1 MEHIQKVSVKRFKN
15 IRQVSFK
22 TDKINVFVGS
32 NNSGKSTLAQI
43 LHFGVSILQAIEL
56 NNKWGKKER
65 KAVSFSPSQLLY
77 SPCVDLYSLGYGG
90 RLTENKNEA
99 IELSINLENGEK
111 IDITIQ
117 KGRNGNI
124 LVSVNNVPE
133 AKKLSQIDKPYTIY
147 SPGLAGIA
155 RNERLISKG
164 VLLRTI
170 ARGDANLVLR
180 NILYRLSISK
190 NKTDWENFLED
201 MRIIFPNINL
211 TVKFNEATDEN
222 ILVFSDTGSG
232 NVPIELAGTG
242 VLQSIQILSYVHY
255 FHPSIIILDEPDSH
269 LHPNNQRLLCR
280 LLQSVSEDREIQLF
294 LTTHSR
300 HVIDALN
307 TEANFLWIN
316 NGTVEIMKEGYDISL
331 LLDLGALDINER
343 LSSTPNT
350 KCIVLTEDANTT
362 LLETLL
368 EASGFNLKE
377 TIILSYN
384 GCTSPHSLSPLL
396 NMIRKSNKD
405 SKIIVHRDRDYLDDN
420 EVAEWEVKIRN
431 LKVIP
436 FVTEGTDIESYFI
449 NADHLSLL
457 NKKSAK
463 YFAGLIET
471 ATNLVNECSVQKYVN
486 GRVDISR
493 KLGKFSELNIGKL
506 ATEAPKMIDSNP
518 QRFRHS
524 KTVLKKL
531 RNLFKEAHGN
541 NLKIDY
547 PSRYLEVQV
556 LKDVSKTIW

>member
-1 MEHIQKVSVKRFKN
+1 MKYRLQKVLVKRFKN
-15 IRQVSFK
+15 IKQVSFEV
-22 TDKINVFVGS
+22 DKINVFVGS

-56 NNKWGKKER
+56 NNKWGQKKYR
-65 KAVSFSPSQLLY
+65 AVSFSPSQLLY
-77 SPCVDLYSLGYGG
+77 SPCVDLYSLGYWG
-90 RLTENKNEA
+90 RLTENKDKA

-133 AKKLSQIDKPYTIY
+133 AKKLSHIDKPYTIY

-180 NILYRLSISK
+180 NILYRLSISE

-201 MRIIFPNINL
+201 MRIIFPKINL

-222 ILVFSDTGSG
+222 ILVFSNTGSG

-269 LHPNNQRLLCR
+269 LHPNNQRLLCS
-280 LLQSVSEDREIQLF
+280 LLQIVSEDREIQLF

-316 NGTVEIMKEGYDISL
+316 NGTVDIMKEGYDISL

-343 LSSTPNT
+343 LSISNL
-350 KCIVLTEDANTT
+350 KCIVLTEDSKKRPLEI
-362 LLETLL
+362 LLQ
-368 EASGFNLKE
+368 ASGFNLKE

-384 GCTSPHSLSPLL
+384 GCTNPHNLRPLL
-396 NMIRKSNKD
+396 DMIRKSNKD
-405 SKIIVHRDRDYLDDN
+405 SKIIVHRDKDYFNDS
-420 EVAEWEVKIRN
+420 EVDMWKTEIRK

-436 FVTEGTDIESYFI
+436 FITEGTDIESYFI
-449 NADHLSLL
+449 NEDHLSSL
-457 NKKSAK
+457 NKKNTED
-463 YFAGLIET
+463 FTDVIET
-471 ATNLVNECSVQKYVN
+471 ATNLVHEISIQKYVN
-486 GRVDISR
+486 GRIDILKKS
-493 KLGKFSELNIGKL
+493 GKFSELNIGKL
-506 ATEAPKMIDSNP
+506 ATDAPKIVNSNP
-518 QRFRHS
+518 QRYRHS
-524 KTVLKKL
+524 KTVLKRL
-531 RNLFKEAHGN
+531 RSLFKEKYGD
-541 NLKIDY
+541 NLKVY
-547 PSRYLEVQV
+547 YLSSNLEVQL